1 MQRII
6 IMGCP
11 GSGKTYV
18 AETLGEKL
26 DISVIYLDKL
36 WRGKEGSH
44 ISKEEF
50 DARMEKALAL
60 DSWIMDG
67 DFSRTMEARLK
78 KCDTILYLNL
88 PRWLCLWNLCKR
100 AWAGRKDPNG
110 EKLTKEKIRYV
121 WNYRKNNRIRND
133 IWLAKTKHAK
143 VVNLRTSKQV
153 QAFLEEC
160 GTDVEAR

>member
-18 AETLGEKL
+18 AKELGEKL

-44 ISKEEF
+44 ISKAEF
-50 DARMEKALAL
+50 DARMEKALSL

-88 PRWLCLWNLCKR
+88 PRWLCLWKLFRR
-100 AWAGRKDPNG
+100 AWAGRKVPGG
-110 EKLTKEKIRYV
+110 EKLTKEKVQYV
-121 WNYRKNNRIRND
+121 WNYRKKNRIRND
-133 IWLAKTKHAK
+133 IWIAKTKHAR
-143 VVNLRTSKQV
+143 VIELRSNKQV
-153 QAFLEEC
+153 QAFLEAC
-160 GTDVEAR
+160 GTDDN

>member
-18 AETLGEKL
+18 AKELGEKL

-44 ISKEEF
+44 ITKAEF
-50 DARMEKALAL
+50 DARMEKALSL

-67 DFSRTMEARLK
+67 DFSRTMEMRLK
-78 KCDTILYLNL
+78 KCDTIVYLNL
-88 PRWLCLWNLCKR
+88 PRWLCLWNLFRR
-100 AWAGRKDPNG
+100 ARAGGIDPGG
-110 EKLTKEKIRYV
+110 EKLTKEKVQYV

-133 IWLAKTKHAK
+133 IWIAKTKHAR
-143 VVNLRTSKQV
+143 VVELRSNKQV

-160 GTDVEAR
+160 GTGDRG

>member
-18 AETLGEKL
+18 AQKLGERL

-50 DARMEKALAL
+50 DTRMEKALAL

-67 DFSRTMEARLK
+67 DFSRTMEMRLK
-78 KCDTILYLNL
+78 KCDTIVYLNL
-88 PRWLCLWNLCKR
+88 PRRICLRNLFRR
-100 AWAGRKDPNG
+100 AWAARKDPNG
-110 EKLTKEKIRYV
+110 EKLTKEKVQYV
-121 WNYRKNNRIRND
+121 WNYRKQNRIRND
-133 IWLAKTKHAK
+133 IWIAKTKHAQ
-143 VVNLRTSKQV
+143 VVTLRSNRQV
-153 QAFLEEC
+153 RAFLEEC
-160 GTDVEAR
+160 